1 MVSHNAKLRLI
12 KDGRYNCEG
21 HRTKATDCVQYP
33 FNFMLLKEF
42 IFFAKTYREEEFGA
56 EFPLK
61 EIT

>member
-1 MVSHNAKLRLI
+1 MLKLRPI

-21 HRTKATDCVQYP
+21 HRTKDTDCVQYP

-42 IFFAKTYREEEFGA
+42 IFCTKTYREEEYGA